1 MDVITYQKSYRE
13 YKAELDSELQ
23 KTAEGFVRIGYLLK
37 VARDTNVLAESGY
50 KTVAEFAQA
59 EYSLDKTQVS
69 RFISINDKFSEDGYS
84 DRLRTSY
91 QGFGYAKL
99 TLMLQLPDA
108 VNEALTPSYSKAEIQ
123 SIKEEV
129 DEEKK
134 VSDIEVCLEASQ
146 APEEGG
152 TLIERI
158 VKQLLHDE
166 PSMFI
171 ELHREALGCSVNMQH
186 FQRIMAPA
194 GEKTYSVRLAGVGR
208 ILLILNDGSD
218 NRAVNSRTGEFEE
231 VTWQQLRDAVEKLTG
246 FKECTGK
253 AAEDRWSEL
262 FGEPYPLNAPE
273 AKSKVAPEQQTKQEK
288 QVRKESKVQK
298 ARTESPKKPVN
309 PKTEEKKPV
318 EQIPGQA
325 DISDFPEYMPE
336 TVHKEGCENTEK
348 PINTQCGGHNPVD
361 EENAPVEV
369 VNTLETE
376 NGTGAE
382 SKEHKTADKTAI
394 LNLLDEIKAAVAADH
409 WGTAMVKEHSLR
421 ELIDRAAHGGTD
433 EVETGEV

>member
-1 MDVITYQKSYRE
+1 MDIIAYQKSYRE
-13 YKAELDSELQ
+13 YKAELDNELQ

-69 RFISINDKFSEDGYS
+69 RFISINDKFAEGGYS
-84 DRLRTSY
+84 ERLQAKY

-166 PSMFI
+166 PGMFA

-186 FQRIMAPA
+186 FQRIMAPS

-208 ILLILNDGSD
+208 ILLILNDAST
-218 NRAVNSRTGEFEE
+218 NRVVNSRTGEFEE

-246 FKECTGK
+246 LKECTGK
-253 AAEDRWSEL
+253 TSEERWSEL

-273 AKSKVAPEQQTKQEK
+273 AKSEVAPEQQTKQPA
-288 QVRKESKVQK
+288 VRKESKVQK
-298 ARTESPKKPVN
+298 AKTESPKKPVN
-309 PKTEEKKPV
+309 PKKEEEKPV

-336 TVHKEGCENTEK
+336 MVYKAGCENTEK
-348 PINTQCGGHNPVD
+348 PINTQCEGHNPVG
-361 EENAPVEV
+361 EVNEPVEV
-369 VNTLETE
+369 VNTTETE

-382 SKEHKTADKTAI
+382 SREHKTAI
-394 LNLLDEIKAAVAADH
+394 LNLLDEIKAAVTADH

>member
-1 MDVITYQKSYRE
+1 MDIIAYQKSYRE
-13 YKAELDSELQ
+13 YKAELDNELQ

-69 RFISINDKFSEDGYS
+69 RFISINDKFAEGGYS
-84 DRLRTSY
+84 ERLQAKY

-108 VNEALTPSYSKAEIQ
+108 VNEVLTPAYSKSEIQ

-158 VKQLLHDE
+158 ARQLLHDE
-166 PSMFI
+166 PGMFG
-171 ELHREALGCSVNMQH
+171 ELHREAFGCSVNMKH
-186 FQRIMAPA
+186 FQRILAPA

-208 ILLILNDGSD
+208 ILLILNDASN

-253 AAEDRWSEL
+253 TADDRWSEL
-262 FGEPYPLNAPE
+262 FGEPYPLNALE
-273 AKSKVAPEQQTKQEK
+273 SKVAPVQQTKQEK
-288 QVRKESKVQK
+288 PAVRKESKVQK

-309 PKTEEKKPV
+309 PKTEEEKPV
-318 EQIPGQA
+318 EQIPGQT

-336 TVHKEGCENTEK
+336 
-348 PINTQCGGHNPVD
+348 
-361 EENAPVEV
+361 PVEV
-369 VNTLETE
+369 VNTPETE
-376 NGTGAE
+376 NDTSAE
-382 SKEHKTADKTAI
+382 SKEHKTAI
-394 LNLLDEIKAAVAADH
+394 FNLLDEIKAAVTADH
-409 WGTAMVKEHSLR
+409 WGTAMVKEHNLK
-421 ELIDRAAHGGTD
+421 ELIDKAAHGGTD

>member
-1 MDVITYQKSYRE
+1 MDVITYQKTYRE

-69 RFISINDKFSEDGYS
+69 RFISINDKFAEGGYS
-84 DRLRTSY
+84 ERLQAKY

-158 VKQLLHDE
+158 VRQLLHNE
-166 PSMFI
+166 PGMFI
-171 ELHREALGCSVNMQH
+171 ELHREALGCSMNMQH

-253 AAEDRWSEL
+253 TAEDRWS
-262 FGEPYPLNAPE
+262 LNAPE
-273 AKSKVAPEQQTKQEK
+273 AKSEVAPEQQTKQPA
-288 QVRKESKVQK
+288 VRKESKVQK

-309 PKTEEKKPV
+309 PKTEEEKAV
-318 EQIPGQA
+318 EQIPGQV

-336 TVHKEGCENTEK
+336 TVHKDGCENTEK
-348 PINTQCGGHNPVD
+348 PINTQCGGHNLIGEV
-361 EENAPVEV
+361 NAPVEV
-369 VNTLETE
+369 VNTPETE

-394 LNLLDEIKAAVAADH
+394 LNLLDEIKAAVTADH

>member
-1 MDVITYQKSYRE
+1 MDVITYQKTYRE

-69 RFISINDKFSEDGYS
+69 RFISINDKFAEGGYS
-84 DRLRTSY
+84 ERLQAKY

-158 VKQLLHDE
+158 VRQLLHDE
-166 PSMFI
+166 PGMFI
-171 ELHREALGCSVNMQH
+171 ELHREALGCSMNMQH

-253 AAEDRWSEL
+253 TAEDRWSEL

-273 AKSKVAPEQQTKQEK
+273 AKSEVAPEQQTKQPA
-288 QVRKESKVQK
+288 VRKESKVQK

-309 PKTEEKKPV
+309 PKTEEEKAV
-318 EQIPGQA
+318 EQIPGQV

-336 TVHKEGCENTEK
+336 TVHKDGCENTEK
-348 PINTQCGGHNPVD
+348 PINTQCGGHNLIGEV
-361 EENAPVEV
+361 NAPVEV
-369 VNTLETE
+369 VNTPETE

-394 LNLLDEIKAAVAADH
+394 LNLLDEIKAAVTADH

>member
-1 MDVITYQKSYRE
+1 MDVITYQKTYRE

-146 APEEGG
+146 ALEEGG

-158 VKQLLHDE
+158 VRQLLHDE
-166 PSMFI
+166 PGMFI

-208 ILLILNDGSD
+208 ILLILNDAST

-246 FKECTGK
+246 LKECTGK
-253 AAEDRWSEL
+253 TSEERWSEL

-273 AKSKVAPEQQTKQEK
+273 AKSEVAPEQQTKQPA
-288 QVRKESKVQK
+288 VRKESKVQK
-298 ARTESPKKPVN
+298 ARTESPQKPVN
-309 PKTEEKKPV
+309 PKTEEEKAV
-318 EQIPGQA
+318 EQIPGQV

-336 TVHKEGCENTEK
+336 TVHKDGCENTEK
-348 PINTQCGGHNPVD
+348 PINTQCGGHNQVD

-369 VNTLETE
+369 ANTPETE

-382 SKEHKTADKTAI
+382 SEEHKTAI
-394 LNLLDEIKAAVAADH
+394 LNLLDEIKAAVTADH

>member
-1 MDVITYQKSYRE
+1 MDVITYQKTYRE
-13 YKAELDSELQ
+13 YKAELDNELQ

-69 RFISINDKFSEDGYS
+69 RFISINDKFAEGGYS
-84 DRLRTSY
+84 ERLQANYR
-91 QGFGYAKL
+91 GFGYAKL

-108 VNEALTPSYSKAEIQ
+108 VNEVLTPAYSKSEIQ

-134 VSDIEVCLEASQ
+134 ISDIEVCLEASQ

-152 TLIERI
+152 TFIERI

-166 PSMFI
+166 PGIFI

-186 FQRIMAPA
+186 FQRIIAPA

-253 AAEDRWSEL
+253 TAEDKWSEL

-273 AKSKVAPEQQTKQEK
+273 SKSEVAPEQQTKQEK
-288 QVRKESKVQK
+288 PTVRKESKVQK
-298 ARTESPKKPVN
+298 AKTESPKKPVN
-309 PKTEEKKPV
+309 PKTEEEKPV
-318 EQIPGQA
+318 EQIPGQT

-336 TVHKEGCENTEK
+336 PIHKDECENTEK
-348 PINTQCGGHNPVD
+348 PINTQCEGHNPVD
-361 EENAPVEV
+361 EVNAPVEV

-382 SKEHKTADKTAI
+382 SKEHKTAI
-394 LNLLDEIKAAVAADH
+394 LNLLDEIKAAVTADH

>member
-1 MDVITYQKSYRE
+1 MDVITYQKTYRE

-69 RFISINDKFSEDGYS
+69 RFIGINDKFSEDGYS

-146 APEEGG
+146 ALEEGG

-158 VKQLLHDE
+158 VRQLLHDE
-166 PSMFI
+166 PGMFI

-208 ILLILNDGSD
+208 ILLILNDAST

-246 FKECTGK
+246 LKECTGK
-253 AAEDRWSEL
+253 TSEERWSEL

-273 AKSKVAPEQQTKQEK
+273 AKSKVAPEQQTKQPA
-288 QVRKESKVQK
+288 VRKESKVQK

-309 PKTEEKKPV
+309 PKTEEEKAV
-318 EQIPGQA
+318 EQIPGQV

-336 TVHKEGCENTEK
+336 TVHKDGCENTEK
-348 PINTQCGGHNPVD
+348 PINTQCGGHNQVD

-369 VNTLETE
+369 ANTPETE

-382 SKEHKTADKTAI
+382 SEEHKTAI
-394 LNLLDEIKAAVAADH
+394 LNLLDEIKAAVTADH

>member
-13 YKAELDSELQ
+13 YKAELDNELQ

-69 RFISINDKFSEDGYS
+69 RFISINDKFSEGGYS
-84 DRLRTSY
+84 DRLQANYR
-91 QGFGYAKL
+91 GFGYAKL

-108 VNEALTPSYSKAEIQ
+108 VNEVLTPAYSKSEIQ

-134 VSDIEVCLEASQ
+134 ISDIEVCLEASQ

-152 TLIERI
+152 TFIERI

-166 PSMFI
+166 PGIFI

-186 FQRIMAPA
+186 FQRIIAPA

-208 ILLILNDGSD
+208 ILLILNDGAD
-218 NRAVNSRTGEFEE
+218 NRAVNSRTGEFEK
-231 VTWQQLRDAVEKLTG
+231 VTWQQIRDVVEKLTG

-253 AAEDRWSEL
+253 TAEEKWSEL
-262 FGEPYPLNAPE
+262 FGEPYPINAPE
-273 AKSKVAPEQQTKQEK
+273 AKSEVAPAQQTKQPA
-288 QVRKESKVQK
+288 VRKESKVQK
-298 ARTESPKKPVN
+298 AKTESPKKPVN
-309 PKTEEKKPV
+309 PKTEEEKPV

-336 TVHKEGCENTEK
+336 TVHKAGCENTEK
-348 PINTQCGGHNPVD
+348 PINTQCEGHNPVD

-369 VNTLETE
+369 VNTPETE
-376 NGTGAE
+376 NGTSME
-382 SKEHKTADKTAI
+382 YKTAI
-394 LNLLDEIKAAVAADH
+394 FNLLDEIKAAVTADH

-421 ELIDRAAHGGTD
+421 ELIGRAAHGGTD

>member
-13 YKAELDSELQ
+13 YKAELDNELQ

-69 RFISINDKFSEDGYS
+69 RFISINDKFSEGGYS
-84 DRLRTSY
+84 DRLQANYR
-91 QGFGYAKL
+91 GFGYAKL

-146 APEEGG
+146 EPEEGG

-158 VKQLLHDE
+158 VKQLVHDE
-166 PSMFI
+166 PGMFI

-186 FQRIMAPA
+186 FQRIIAPA

-246 FKECTGK
+246 LKECTGK
-253 AAEDRWSEL
+253 TSEERWSEL

-273 AKSKVAPEQQTKQEK
+273 AKSEVAPEQQTKQPA
-288 QVRKESKVQK
+288 VRKESKVQK

-309 PKTEEKKPV
+309 PKTEEEKPV

-336 TVHKEGCENTEK
+336 PVHKDECKNTEK
-348 PINTQCGGHNPVD
+348 PINTQCEGHN
-361 EENAPVEV
+361 PVEV
-369 VNTLETE
+369 VNTPETE

-394 LNLLDEIKAAVAADH
+394 LNLLDEIKAAVTADH

-433 EVETGEV
+433 EVKTDEV

>member
-13 YKAELDSELQ
+13 YKAELDNELQ

-69 RFISINDKFSEDGYS
+69 RFISINDKFAEGGYS
-84 DRLRTSY
+84 ERLQAKY

-152 TLIERI
+152 TFIERI

-166 PSMFI
+166 PGIFI

-186 FQRIMAPA
+186 FRRIIAPA

-231 VTWQQLRDAVEKLTG
+231 VTWQQLRDAVEKLTS

-262 FGEPYPLNAPE
+262 FGEPYPLNVPE
-273 AKSKVAPEQQTKQEK
+273 AKSEVAPEQQTKQPA
-288 QVRKESKVQK
+288 VRKESKVQK

-336 TVHKEGCENTEK
+336 TVHKAGCENTEK
-348 PINTQCGGHNPVD
+348 PINTQCEGHNPVG
-361 EENAPVEV
+361 EVNEPVEV
-369 VNTLETE
+369 VNTTETE
-376 NGTGAE
+376 NDTGAE

-394 LNLLDEIKAAVAADH
+394 LNLLDEIKAAVTADH

>member
-13 YKAELDSELQ
+13 YKAELDNELQ

-69 RFISINDKFSEDGYS
+69 RFISINDKFAENGYS
-84 DRLRTSY
+84 DRLQAKY

-146 APEEGG
+146 SPEEGG

-158 VKQLLHDE
+158 ARQLLHDE
-166 PSMFI
+166 PGMFV

-186 FQRIMAPA
+186 FQRIIAPA

-208 ILLILNDGSD
+208 ILLILNDAST

-246 FKECTGK
+246 LKECTGK
-253 AAEDRWSEL
+253 TSEERWSEL

-273 AKSKVAPEQQTKQEK
+273 AKSEVAPEQQTKQPA
-288 QVRKESKVQK
+288 VRKESKVQK

-309 PKTEEKKPV
+309 PKTEEEKPV
-318 EQIPGQA
+318 EQIPGQT

-336 TVHKEGCENTEK
+336 LVHKDECENTEK
-348 PINTQCGGHNPVD
+348 PINTQCEGHNPVG
-361 EENAPVEV
+361 EVNEPVEV
-369 VNTLETE
+369 VNTTETE
-376 NGTGAE
+376 NDTSAE
-382 SKEHKTADKTAI
+382 SKEHKTAI
-394 LNLLDEIKAAVAADH
+394 LNLLDEIKAAVTADH

>member
-1 MDVITYQKSYRE
+1 MDVITYQKTYRE

-146 APEEGG
+146 ALEEGG

-158 VKQLLHDE
+158 VRQLLHDE
-166 PSMFI
+166 PGMFI

-208 ILLILNDGSD
+208 ILLILNDAST

-246 FKECTGK
+246 LKECTGK
-253 AAEDRWSEL
+253 TSEERWSEL

-273 AKSKVAPEQQTKQEK
+273 AKSKVAPEQQTKQPA
-288 QVRKESKVQK
+288 VRKESKVQK

-309 PKTEEKKPV
+309 PKTEEEKAV
-318 EQIPGQA
+318 EQIPGQV

-336 TVHKEGCENTEK
+336 TVHKDGCENTEK
-348 PINTQCGGHNPVD
+348 PINTQCGGHNQVD

-369 VNTLETE
+369 ANTPETE

-382 SKEHKTADKTAI
+382 SEEHKTAI
-394 LNLLDEIKAAVAADH
+394 LNLLDEIKAAVTADH

>member
-1 MDVITYQKSYRE
+1 MDVITYQKSYKE
-13 YKAELDSELQ
+13 YKAELDDELQ

-166 PSMFI
+166 PGMFI
-171 ELHREALGCSVNMQH
+171 ELHRETLGCSVNMQH

-246 FKECTGK
+246 LKECTGK
-253 AAEDRWSEL
+253 TSEERWSEL

-273 AKSKVAPEQQTKQEK
+273 AKSEVAPAQQTKQEK
-288 QVRKESKVQK
+288 PVRKESKVQK
-298 ARTESPKKPVN
+298 ARAESP
-309 PKTEEKKPV
+309 KKPV

-336 TVHKEGCENTEK
+336 TVHKEHENMEK
-348 PINTQCGGHNPVD
+348 PINTQCGGHNLIGEV
-361 EENAPVEV
+361 NAPVEV
-369 VNTLETE
+369 VNIPETE

-382 SKEHKTADKTAI
+382 NKEHKTADKTAI

>member
-1 MDVITYQKSYRE
+1 MDVITYQKTYRE

-69 RFISINDKFSEDGYS
+69 RFISINDKFAENGYS
-84 DRLRTSY
+84 DRLQAKY

-134 VSDIEVCLEASQ
+134 VSDIEVCLEASG
-146 APEEGG
+146 APEEEG
-152 TLIERI
+152 TFIERI
-158 VKQLLHDE
+158 VKQLMHDE
-166 PSMFI
+166 PGMFT
-171 ELHREALGCSVNMQH
+171 ELHGEAFGCSVNMQH
-186 FQRIMAPA
+186 FQRIMAPS

-246 FKECTGK
+246 LKECTGK
-253 AAEDRWSEL
+253 TSEERWSEL

-273 AKSKVAPEQQTKQEK
+273 AKSEVAPEQQTKQPA
-288 QVRKESKVQK
+288 VRKESKVQK
-298 ARTESPKKPVN
+298 ARTESPKKPV
-309 PKTEEKKPV
+309 
-318 EQIPGQA
+318 EQIRGQV

-336 TVHKEGCENTEK
+336 TVHKDGCENTEK

-369 VNTLETE
+369 VNTPETE
-376 NGTGAE
+376 NAPGAE
-382 SKEHKTADKTAI
+382 DNEHKRADKTVI
-394 LNLLDEIKAAVAADH
+394 FNLLDEIKAAVTADH

>member
-1 MDVITYQKSYRE
+1 MDIIAYQKSYRE
-13 YKAELDSELQ
+13 YKAELDNELQ

-146 APEEGG
+146 SPEEGG

-158 VKQLLHDE
+158 ARQLLHDE
-166 PSMFI
+166 PDMFI
-171 ELHREALGCSVNMQH
+171 ELHREALGCSMNMQH

-208 ILLILNDGSD
+208 ILLILNDAST

-246 FKECTGK
+246 LKECTGK
-253 AAEDRWSEL
+253 TSEERWSEL

-273 AKSKVAPEQQTKQEK
+273 AKSEVAPEQQTKQPA
-288 QVRKESKVQK
+288 VRKKSKVQK

-309 PKTEEKKPV
+309 PKTEEEKPV
-318 EQIPGQA
+318 EQIPGQT

-336 TVHKEGCENTEK
+336 TVHKAGCENTEK
-348 PINTQCGGHNPVD
+348 PINTQCEGHNPVD
-361 EENAPVEV
+361 KVNEPVEV
-369 VNTLETE
+369 VNTTETE
-376 NGTGAE
+376 NDTGVE
-382 SKEHKTADKTAI
+382 SKEHKTAIFK
-394 LNLLDEIKAAVAADH
+394 LLDEIKAAVTADH
-409 WGTAMVKEHSLR
+409 WGTAMVKEHNLK
-421 ELIDRAAHGGTD
+421 EIIDKAAHGGTD

>member
-1 MDVITYQKSYRE
+1 MDVITYQKTYRE

-69 RFISINDKFSEDGYS
+69 RFISINDKFAEGGYS
-84 DRLRTSY
+84 ERLQAKY

-134 VSDIEVCLEASQ
+134 VSDIEVCLEASG
-146 APEEGG
+146 APEEEG
-152 TLIERI
+152 TFIERI

-166 PSMFI
+166 PGMFG
-171 ELHREALGCSVNMQH
+171 ELHGEAFGCSVNMQH

-231 VTWQQLRDAVEKLTG
+231 VAWQQLRDAVEKYTG

-253 AAEDRWSEL
+253 TAPERWMEL
-262 FGEPYPLNAPE
+262 FNEPYLLGEPSKPE
-273 AKSKVAPEQQTKQEK
+273 KTEVAPEQPSKQEK
-288 QVRKESKVQK
+288 KETRKESKVQK
-298 ARTESPKKPVN
+298 ARTDTVKKSAKPL
-309 PKTEEKKPV
+309 TEEAKPEAD
-318 EQIPGQA
+318 EQVPGQT
-325 DISDFPEYMPE
+325 DIERDFPEYTPE
-336 TVHKEGCENTEK
+336 QKVDSKPQNGANPHKDKMRELVRGLADTIEK
-348 PINTQCGGHNPVD
+348 
-361 EENAPVEV
+361 E
-369 VNTLETE
+369 L
-376 NGTGAE
+376 
-382 SKEHKTADKTAI
+382 
-394 LNLLDEIKAAVAADH
+394 
-409 WGTAMVKEHSLR
+409 WGTALVKVHELR
-421 ELIDRAAHGGTD
+421 NMIEQAAGEGGRN
-433 EVETGEV
+433 E

>member
-1 MDVITYQKSYRE
+1 MDVITYQKTYRE

-69 RFISINDKFSEDGYS
+69 RFISINDKFAEGGYS
-84 DRLRTSY
+84 ERLQAKY

-166 PSMFI
+166 PGMFI

-194 GEKTYSVRLAGVGR
+194 GEKTYSVRLDGVGR
-208 ILLILNDGSD
+208 ILLILNDAST

-231 VTWQQLRDAVEKLTG
+231 VTWQQLHDACEALTD
-246 FKECTGK
+246 FKRCTGK
-253 AAEDRWSEL
+253 TAEQRWSEL
-262 FGEPYPLNAPE
+262 YGEPYPDTAE
-273 AKSKVAPEQQTKQEK
+273 KAEVAPVQHTEPKTEK
-288 QVRKESKVQK
+288 KEVRKESKVHK
-298 ARTESPKKPVN
+298 AKVDKSKPQTGVTT
-309 PKTEEKKPV
+309 PAAAPPE
-318 EQIPGQA
+318 EQIPGQT
-325 DISDFPEYMPE
+325 DIENDFPELVPE
-336 TVHKEGCENTEK
+336 TMKKHER
-348 PINTQCGGHNPVD
+348 
-361 EENAPVEV
+361 
-369 VNTLETE
+369 
-376 NGTGAE
+376 E
-382 SKEHKTADKTAI
+382 STPKTANPHKSLMRGLVGELSESI
-394 LNLLDEIKAAVAADH
+394 ENEL
-409 WGTAMVKEHSLR
+409 WGTALVKVHDLKNMLEQ
-421 ELIDRAAHGGTD
+421 AA
-433 EVETGEV
+433 GEGQHE

>member
-1 MDVITYQKSYRE
+1 M
-13 YKAELDSELQ
+13 KAGS
-23 KTAEGFVRIGYLLK
+23 
-37 VARDTNVLAESGY
+37 
-50 KTVAEFAQA
+50 FA
-59 EYSLDKTQVS
+59 
-69 RFISINDKFSEDGYS
+69 
-84 DRLRTSY
+84 
-91 QGFGYAKL
+91 
-99 TLMLQLPDA
+99 
-108 VNEALTPSYSKAEIQ
+108 
-123 SIKEEV
+123 
-129 DEEKK
+129 
-134 VSDIEVCLEASQ
+134 
-146 APEEGG
+146 
-152 TLIERI
+152 I
-158 VKQLLHDE
+158 VQLLHDE
-166 PSMFI
+166 PGMFI

-208 ILLILNDGSD
+208 VLLILNDAST

-273 AKSKVAPEQQTKQEK
+273 AKSEVAPEQQTKQPA
-288 QVRKESKVQK
+288 VRKESKVQK
-298 ARTESPKKPVN
+298 ARTESPKKPIN
-309 PKTEEKKPV
+309 PKTEEEKPV

-336 TVHKEGCENTEK
+336 TVHKDGCENTEK
-348 PINTQCGGHNPVD
+348 PINTQCEGHNLIGEV
-361 EENAPVEV
+361 NAHVEV
-369 VNTLETE
+369 VNTPETE

-394 LNLLDEIKAAVAADH
+394 LNLLDEIKAAVTADH

>member
-1 MDVITYQKSYRE
+1 MDIIAYQKSYRE

-158 VKQLLHDE
+158 VRQLLHDE
-166 PSMFI
+166 PGMFI

-208 ILLILNDGSD
+208 ILLILNDAST

-246 FKECTGK
+246 LKECTGK
-253 AAEDRWSEL
+253 TSEERWSEL

-273 AKSKVAPEQQTKQEK
+273 AKSEVAPEQQTKQPA
-288 QVRKESKVQK
+288 VRKESKVQK
-298 ARTESPKKPVN
+298 ARTESPQKPVN
-309 PKTEEKKPV
+309 PKTEEEKAV
-318 EQIPGQA
+318 EQIPGQV

-336 TVHKEGCENTEK
+336 TVHKDGCENTEK
-348 PINTQCGGHNPVD
+348 PINTQCGGHNQVD
-361 EENAPVEV
+361 EENEPVEV
-369 VNTLETE
+369 ANTPETE

-382 SKEHKTADKTAI
+382 SEEHKTAI
-394 LNLLDEIKAAVAADH
+394 LNLLDEIKAAVTADH

>member
-1 MDVITYQKSYRE
+1 MDIIVYQKSYRE
-13 YKAELDSELQ
+13 YKAELDNELQ

-69 RFISINDKFSEDGYS
+69 RFISINDKFAEGGYS
-84 DRLRTSY
+84 ERLQARY

-166 PSMFI
+166 PGMFG

-208 ILLILNDGSD
+208 LLLILNDAST

-231 VTWQQLRDAVEKLTG
+231 VTWQQIRDVIEKLTG

-253 AAEDRWSEL
+253 TAEERWSEL

-273 AKSKVAPEQQTKQEK
+273 AKSEVAPVQQTKQPA
-288 QVRKESKVQK
+288 VRKESKVQK
-298 ARTESPKKPVN
+298 ARSESPKKPVN
-309 PKTEEKKPV
+309 PKTEEEKPV
-318 EQIPGQA
+318 EQIPGQT

-336 TVHKEGCENTEK
+336 PVHKDECENTEK
-348 PINTQCGGHNPVD
+348 PINTQCEGHNLIG
-361 EENAPVEV
+361 EANAPVEV
-369 VNTLETE
+369 VNTPETE
-376 NGTGAE
+376 NDPGAE
-382 SKEHKTADKTAI
+382 DNEHKRADKTVI
-394 LNLLDEIKAAVAADH
+394 FNLLDEIRAAVTADH

>member
-1 MDVITYQKSYRE
+1 MDVITYQKSYKE
-13 YKAELDSELQ
+13 YKAELDDELQ

-166 PSMFI
+166 PGMFI
-171 ELHREALGCSVNMQH
+171 ELHRETLGCSVNMQH

-246 FKECTGK
+246 LKECTGK
-253 AAEDRWSEL
+253 TSEERWSEL

-273 AKSKVAPEQQTKQEK
+273 AKSEVAPAQQTKQEK
-288 QVRKESKVQK
+288 PVRKESKVQK
-298 ARTESPKKPVN
+298 ARAESPKKPVN
-309 PKTEEKKPV
+309 PKTEEEKPV

-336 TVHKEGCENTEK
+336 TVHKEHENMEK
-348 PINTQCGGHNPVD
+348 PINTQCGGHNLIGEV
-361 EENAPVEV
+361 NAPVEV
-369 VNTLETE
+369 VNIPETE

-382 SKEHKTADKTAI
+382 NKEHKTADKTAI

>member
-1 MDVITYQKSYRE
+1 MDIIAYQKSYRE
-13 YKAELDSELQ
+13 YKAELDNELQ

-69 RFISINDKFSEDGYS
+69 RFISINDKFAEGGYS
-84 DRLRTSY
+84 ERLQAKY

-158 VKQLLHDE
+158 VKQLVHDE
-166 PSMFI
+166 PGMFI

-186 FQRIMAPA
+186 FQRIIAPA

-208 ILLILNDGSD
+208 VLLILNDAST

-231 VTWQQLRDAVEKLTG
+231 VTWQQLRDACEKVTG
-246 FKECTGK
+246 FRECTGK
-253 AAEDRWSEL
+253 TAEQRWSEL
-262 FGEPYPLNAPE
+262 YGEPYPNTAE
-273 AKSKVAPEQQTKQEK
+273 KAEVAEVVPVQQTKQPA
-288 QVRKESKVQK
+288 VRKESKVQK

-309 PKTEEKKPV
+309 PKKEEEKPV

-325 DISDFPEYMPE
+325 NISDFPEYMPE
-336 TVHKEGCENTEK
+336 TVHKAGCENKEK
-348 PINTQCGGHNPVD
+348 PINTQCEGHNPVG
-361 EENAPVEV
+361 EVNEPVEV
-369 VNTLETE
+369 VNTPETE

-382 SKEHKTADKTAI
+382 NKEHKTADKTVI
-394 LNLLDEIKAAVAADH
+394 FNLLDEIRAAVTADH
-409 WGTAMVKEHSLR
+409 WGTAMVKEHNLK
-421 ELIDRAAHGGTD
+421 EIIDKAAHGGTD

>member
-1 MDVITYQKSYRE
+1 MDIIAYQKSYRE
-13 YKAELDSELQ
+13 YKAELDNELQ

-69 RFISINDKFSEDGYS
+69 RFISINDKFAEGGYS
-84 DRLRTSY
+84 ERLQAKY

-152 TLIERI
+152 TFIERI

-166 PSMFI
+166 PGIFI

-186 FQRIMAPA
+186 FQRIIAPA

-253 AAEDRWSEL
+253 TAEDKWSEL

-273 AKSKVAPEQQTKQEK
+273 SKSEVAPEQQTKQPA
-288 QVRKESKVQK
+288 VRKESKVQK

-309 PKTEEKKPV
+309 PKTEEEKPV
-318 EQIPGQA
+318 EQIPGQT

-336 TVHKEGCENTEK
+336 TVHKNGCENTKK
-348 PINTQCGGHNPVD
+348 PINTQCEGHNLIG
-361 EENAPVEV
+361 EANAPVEV
-369 VNTLETE
+369 VNTPETE
-376 NGTGAE
+376 NDPGAE
-382 SKEHKTADKTAI
+382 DNEHKRADKTVI
-394 LNLLDEIKAAVAADH
+394 FNLLDEIRAAVTADH

>member
-1 MDVITYQKSYRE
+1 MDIIAYQKSYRE
-13 YKAELDSELQ
+13 YKAELDNELQ

-69 RFISINDKFSEDGYS
+69 RFISINDKFAEGGYS
-84 DRLRTSY
+84 ERLQAKY
-91 QGFGYAKL
+91 QGYGYAKL

-108 VNEALTPSYSKAEIQ
+108 VNEVLTPSYSKAEIQ

-158 VKQLLHDE
+158 VRQLLHDE
-166 PSMFI
+166 PGMFI
-171 ELHREALGCSVNMQH
+171 ELHREALGCSMNMQH

-208 ILLILNDGSD
+208 VLLILNDAST

-273 AKSKVAPEQQTKQEK
+273 AKSKVAPEQQTKQPA
-288 QVRKESKVQK
+288 VRKESKVQK

-309 PKTEEKKPV
+309 SKTEEEKPV

-336 TVHKEGCENTEK
+336 TVHKAGCENTEK

-361 EENAPVEV
+361 EENATVEV
-369 VNTLETE
+369 VNTPETE
-376 NGTGAE
+376 DGAE
-382 SKEHKTADKTAI
+382 SMEHKTAI
-394 LNLLDEIKAAVAADH
+394 FNLLDEIRAAVTSDH
-409 WGTAMVKEHSLR
+409 WGTAMVKTHNLR
-421 ELIDRAAHGGTD
+421 ELIDKATHGGTD
-433 EVETGEV
+433 EEVKAG